1 MIKIKNR
8 YKIPAAGVHYELLTE
23 FVSTLPSNAS
33 ILEVGVYF
41 GRSSW
46 SILDGMLPN
55 MTLTVVDNFLID
67 MESAWA
73 GERNSLPAIRYDDLE
88 KAKFE
93 HYAKRLT
100 HFGMYEQIIDQHPKR
115 KQLVKIFDFETD
127 QYTRQSLPKK
137 YDMVFLDGWHAH
149 ETVRLEVNYFRDSP
163 LIILHDYGNEYLP
176 TVQDA
181 VDEFITENPDK
192 ELTVYANETIA
203 VIRDKIDK

>member
-1 MIKIKNR
+1 MIKIQSR
-8 YKIPAAGVHYELLTE
+8 DKIPAAGIHYELLTE
-23 FVSTLPSNAS
+23 FVSALPSNAS

-46 SILDGMLPN
+46 SILDGMLPD
-55 MTLTVVDNFLID
+55 MTLTVVDNFLMD
-67 MESAWA
+67 MESAWD
-73 GERNSLPAIRYDDLE
+73 GEQNSPNATQYNDLE

-127 QYTRQSLPKK
+127 QYIRQSLPKN
-137 YDMVFLDGWHAH
+137 YDMVFLDGWHTH
-149 ETVRLEVNYFRDSP
+149 ENVRLEVNYFRDSP
-163 LIILHDYGNEYLP
+163 LIILHDYGNEYLY

-181 VDEFITENPDK
+181 VDEFMSENSDK
-192 ELTVYANETIA
+192 ELTVYADETIA
-203 VIRDKIDK
+203 VIRNKIHK